1 MFLCGLWVGGCFE
14 LLLVA
19 NAVFAVCVWSVSLVW
34 LLLFVCLLL
43 VGLDFVV
50 FIVCLIV
57 VLIVLFS

>member
-1 MFLCGLWVGGCFE
+1 MGLWVGGCFE

-19 NAVFAVCVWSVSLVW
+19 SAVFEVCVWSVSLVW